1 MARSESMRSGARR
14 GAKLDPAVLSEL
26 MGHDGD
32 GRTAIQPLPST
43 GHPHADGRIR
53 RVMLTAPECVDVLS
67 RLTVHP
73 RESQSRAFWR
83 ASHPH
88 LRANTG
94 PIGRIPGRESGETEF
109 TYGLIRHPALLG
121 IDYGNT
127 ASALNLSGSTVFR
140 T

>member
-1 MARSESMRSGARR
+1 MPRSESMRSGARR

-26 MGHDGD
+26 MGHDE
-32 GRTAIQPLPST
+32 
-43 GHPHADGRIR
+43 DGRIR

-94 PIGRIPGRESGETEF
+94 PIGRIPGREGGETEF
-109 TYGLIRHPALLG
+109 TYWLTEPLSPRIDCYRRWRVTVWFPFAMGQAHP
-121 IDYGNT
+121 
-127 ASALNLSGSTVFR
+127 
-140 T
+140 